1 MTWIREDAETLV
13 SPAGRREAVLFETVE
28 LGAVWLWTAE
38 FMVTEFRAEFMA
50 ELVTEPVAEPVTEL
64 GAKNGVVWRGFS
76 VARFEAAILEAS
88 SRRCIS

>member
-1 MTWIREDAETLV
+1 MCEI
-13 SPAGRREAVLFETVE
+13 VE
-28 LGAVWLWTAE
+28 LGAVWFWVANL
-38 FMVTEFRAEFMA
+38 VTESAA
-50 ELVTEPVAEPVTEL
+50 ELAAELATEPVAEPVAEF

>member
-1 MTWIREDAETLV
+1 M
-13 SPAGRREAVLFETVE
+13 VLFETVE
-28 LGAVWLWTAE
+28 LGAVWLW
-38 FMVTEFRAEFMA
+38 VAEFMA
-50 ELVTEPVAEPVTEL
+50 ELVAEPVAEFGAEFMAIEF

>member
-1 MTWIREDAETLV
+1 M
-13 SPAGRREAVLFETVE
+13 
-28 LGAVWLWTAE
+28 WLWTAE
-38 FMVTEFRAEFMA
+38 FMATEFGAEFMAELAA
-50 ELVTEPVAEPVTEL
+50 ELVTEPVAEPVAEF